1 MIKILFSDLDGTLL
15 KNEITGSGRVTK
27 ENIEAIHILEQHG
40 VRFAIATSRS
50 CNFLGTRMKLDKPFD
65 TVAFNGNYVLCD
77 DHIIDCVTFTNDE
90 VETLVDIFGCKE
102 DNMSMFV
109 TKENDCVFYDYNYP
123 SVQTY
128 VLETVED
135 HDVRSFVS
143 KTSEGMINRIIELKD
158 MYYGAIEFKFYDCE
172 IVPEETGNIF
182 NDISNEA
189 PTEMKKTNFAF
200 TYGNCVVNFVP
211 NNQYIVNT
219 DGGTSNIEMSE

>member
-1 MIKILFSDLDGTLL
+1 MFNRYFNAVYDRQYRR
-15 KNEITGSGRVTK
+15 ERVPV
-27 ENIEAIHILEQHG
+27 NLR
-40 VRFAIATSRS
+40 RFNCS
-50 CNFLGTRMKLDKPFD
+50 
-65 TVAFNGNYVLCD
+65 VYV
-77 DHIIDCVTFTNDE
+77 
-90 VETLVDIFGCKE
+90 
-102 DNMSMFV
+102 
-109 TKENDCVFYDYNYP
+109 
-123 SVQTY
+123 
-128 VLETVED
+128 

-211 NNQYIVNT
+211 NNQNVRYENEKGELPKIELSESI
-219 DGGTSNIEMSE
+219 TSAAKAVTLNPQTVLDIKSQG